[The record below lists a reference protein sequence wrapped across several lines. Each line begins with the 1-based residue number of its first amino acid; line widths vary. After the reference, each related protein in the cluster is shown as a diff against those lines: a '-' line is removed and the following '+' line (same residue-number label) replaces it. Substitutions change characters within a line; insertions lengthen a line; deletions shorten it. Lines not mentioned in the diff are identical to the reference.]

1 MRVRN
6 MFEREER
13 AGEQGDMVHQGQ
25 DQEHVYKACELPLGP
40 GLCHRRRSRWGAVKP
55 SAEQQNLTW
64 AS

>member
-40 GLCHRRRSRWGAVKP
+40 GLCHR
-55 SAEQQNLTW
+55 
-64 AS
+64 